1 MSDEETW
8 ERRWIKAC
16 RTIAER
22 EEKIEQLQ
30 KEYANLEASWNA
42 RPTGTRSQRE
52 SQLEKEVEQL
62 RGHNSTL
69 EAQLVQM
76 RKDAVSVGRDMY
88 RLVEQKDAL
97 EAQVKRLLA
106 KEGERISKALVR
118 KDANGDPIPWA
129 KEHDYFM
136 AFDPENPDIPTD

>member
-62 RGHNSTL
+62 KEQR
-69 EAQLVQM
+69 EVQLVLLAEARQQ
-76 RKDAVSVGRDMY
+76 RDE
-88 RLVEQKDAL
+88 LK
-97 EAQVKRLLA
+97 AQVERLIA
-106 KEGERISKALVR
+106 KEGERISKALTR
-118 KDANGDPIPWA
+118 SD
-129 KEHDYFM
+129 
-136 AFDPENPDIPTD
+136 